1 MYSRPVIERV
11 KEGLGA
17 EILQILSFS
26 GSKSSKGGD
35 PDSLLREFL
44 ENALQDIAQQRP
56 FRKQLLRRIGTD
68 GTVHL
73 PMNVIS
79 IESVWHKSSR
89 LMKKESPQGLTSAE
103 YYVDISSK
111 IIRLWEK
118 LTGTVEVNSTVIP
131 KEEDVSGESK
141 RTLVLHVKAQCCK
154 YVAQILK
161 GDPSL
166 RFSNVDDS
174 MNNPGTW
181 EREAQVLRQR
191 FSEAVRTIG

>member
-17 EILQILSFS
+17 EILQMLSSS
-26 GSKSSKGGD
+26 GSKPSNGCN

-44 ENALQDIAQQRP
+44 ENALRELTQQKP

-68 GTVHL
+68 GTVYL
-73 PMNVIS
+73 PSNVIS
-79 IESVWHKSSR
+79 VESVWHRANR
-89 LMKKESPQGLTSAE
+89 LVEKESPQGLTALDYHVDMSAK
-103 YYVDISSK
+103 V
-111 IIRLWEK
+111 IRLGEK
-118 LTGTVEVNSTVIP
+118 STGAVEVNSTVIP
-131 KEEDVSGESK
+131 KEEDISGESK

-161 GDPSL
+161 NDPSL
-166 RFSNVDDS
+166 RFSNAKDS

-181 EREAQVLRQR
+181 EREAQVLHQR

>member
-17 EILQILSFS
+17 EILQMLLSS
-26 GSKSSKGGD
+26 SSKSSNGCN

-44 ENALQDIAQQRP
+44 ENALRELTQQKP

-68 GTVHL
+68 GTVYL
-73 PMNVIS
+73 PSNVIS
-79 IESVWHKSSR
+79 VESVWHKTNR
-89 LMKKESPQGLTSAE
+89 LVEKESPQGLTALDYHVDMSAK
-103 YYVDISSK
+103 V
-111 IIRLWEK
+111 IRLGEK
-118 LTGTVEVNSTVIP
+118 ATGAVEVNSTVIP
-131 KEEDVSGESK
+131 KEEDISGESK

-161 GDPSL
+161 NDPSL
-166 RFSNVDDS
+166 RFSNAKDS

-181 EREAQVLRQR
+181 EREAQVLHQR

>member
-11 KEGLGA
+11 KEGLGS
-17 EILQILSFS
+17 EILQMLSS
-26 GSKSSKGGD
+26 PGSQSSKGCH

-44 ENALQDIAQQRP
+44 ENALRELAQQKP

-73 PMNVIS
+73 PSDVIS
-79 IESVWHKSSR
+79 IESIWHKSNR
-89 LMKKESPQGLTSAE
+89 LVEKENPKGLTSAD
-103 YYVDISSK
+103 YYVDRSADL
-111 IIRLWEK
+111 IRVCEK
-118 LTGTVEVNSTVIP
+118 LTGTVEANGTVIP

-161 GDPSL
+161 NDPSL
-166 RFSNVDDS
+166 RFSNAKDS